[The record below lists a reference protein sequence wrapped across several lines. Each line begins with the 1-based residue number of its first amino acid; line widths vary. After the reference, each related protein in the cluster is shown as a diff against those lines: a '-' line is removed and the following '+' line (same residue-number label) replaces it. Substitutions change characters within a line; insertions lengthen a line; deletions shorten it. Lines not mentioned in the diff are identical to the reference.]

1 MPRKTA
7 SKTNNVEEKVAKEI
21 ENKETKKA
29 VSKKEPAKKVT
40 SKSVVKKAKSAED
53 SSVKTT
59 KKKATSKKSEK
70 DTAVTEVIEK
80 KVEAKSSTKK
90 VVPEIVDDKP
100 VSKKSR
106 TKKDDSTSTKT
117 TATKKASKAVESK
130 TTKKASKEAEPKAT
144 KKSSSSKTNTTKKKS
159 TKTTKK
165 TTSKTATKST
175 TKKASTKA
183 STTKSTVKKST
194 SRANKITA
202 TSNLTKKI
210 EILEY
215 YDLPYRYNQTIVK
228 VLAQTPTT
236 LFVYWDISD
245 ADRSHYVETYG
256 DNFFNDTKPVLVVH
270 NITMNYSYEIDI
282 DDFANSWYLH
292 VNDSNCEY
300 SVELGRRPKYNNEEF
315 NIPNGYL
322 YVTSSNIMDS
332 PNDHILFDKDLKTV
346 YFRDVKTNIIT
357 AKDITSISFLR
368 NMGRI
373 YSLYDL
379 QGHFN
384 EDVFI
389 NSNAWRFD
397 FRNPSSSSTFK

>member
-144 KKSSSSKTNTTKKKS
+144 KKSSSSKTKTTEKKA
-159 TKTTKK
+159 TKTSKK
-165 TTSKTATKST
+165 TISKTATKST
-175 TKKASTKA
+175 TKKASTKT

-315 NIPNGYL
+315 NIPNNYL

>member
-7 SKTNNVEEKVAKEI
+7 SKTNNVEEKVVKEV
-21 ENKETKKA
+21 EPKE
-29 VSKKEPAKKVT
+29 V
-40 SKSVVKKAKSAED
+40 
-53 SSVKTT
+53 
-59 KKKATSKKSEK
+59 KKATSKKDATKAPTSKSTAKKKTVAKDSDKKTVEKKSTSKKSNK
-70 DTAVTEVIEK
+70 DTITEK
-80 KVEAKSSTKK
+80 KVEVKSSTKK
-90 VVPEIVDDKP
+90 VVPEIVEEKT
-100 VSKKSR
+100 VVKKGHSKK
-106 TKKDDSTSTKT
+106 TDSTV
-117 TATKKASKAVESK
+117 AEAK
-130 TTKKASKEAEPKAT
+130 TTKKTSKTAEPKAT
-144 KKSSSSKTNTTKKKS
+144 KKTASSKAKTTEKKS

-165 TTSKTATKST
+165 TTSKST
-175 TKKASTKA
+175 TKKASTK
-183 STTKSTVKKST
+183 KSTKESTAKKST
-194 SRANKITA
+194 SRTKKITA

-245 ADRSHYVETYG
+245 ADRAHYVEAYG
-256 DNFFNDTKPVLVVH
+256 DNFFNNTKPVLVIH

-300 SVELGRRPKYNNEEF
+300 SVELGRRPKYSNEEF
-315 NIPNGYL
+315 NIPNNYL
-322 YVTSSNIMDS
+322 YVTSSNVMDS
-332 PNDHILFDKDLKTV
+332 PNDHILFDKNLKTV

-379 QGHFN
+379 QGYFN
-384 EDVFI
+384 EDAFI

>member
-7 SKTNNVEEKVAKEI
+7 SKTTNVEEKVAKEI
-21 ENKETKKA
+21 EKKETKKAVSKKA
-29 VSKKEPAKKVT
+29 VSKKEPAKKVASNST
-40 SKSVVKKAKSAED
+40 AKGGKSVED
-53 SSVKTT
+53 SAVKAP
-59 KKKATSKKSEK
+59 KKKTTSKKSEK
-70 DTAVTEVIEK
+70 DTVVAKVAEK
-80 KVEAKSSTKK
+80 KVETKSSTKK
-90 VVPEIVDDKP
+90 VVPEIVEEKP
-100 VSKKSR
+100 VVKKSR
-106 TKKDDSTSTKT
+106 AKKTDSTIVEEKT
-117 TATKKASKAVESK
+117 SKKASK
-130 TTKKASKEAEPKAT
+130 TAEPKAT
-144 KKSSSSKTNTTKKKS
+144 KKSSSSKTKTTEKKS
-159 TKTTKK
+159 TK

-175 TKKASTKA
+175 TKKASTKKA
-183 STTKSTVKKST
+183 TKESTAKKST
-194 SRANKITA
+194 SRTKKITA

-245 ADRSHYVETYG
+245 ADRAHYVETYG
-256 DNFFNDTKPVLVVH
+256 DNFFNYTKPVLVVH

-315 NIPNGYL
+315 NIPNNYL